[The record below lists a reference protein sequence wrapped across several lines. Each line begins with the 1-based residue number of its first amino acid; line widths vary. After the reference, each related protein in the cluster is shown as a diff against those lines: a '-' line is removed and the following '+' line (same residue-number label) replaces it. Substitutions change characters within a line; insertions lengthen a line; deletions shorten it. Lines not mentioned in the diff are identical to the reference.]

1 MMPTI
6 QIIGHDVDDTK
17 ELKRILEAE
26 GYEVLSTVSGQ
37 AGIALAEINRPKLIL
52 LDTDLPD
59 IDGYEVCRAL
69 RGSTYTAKAAI
80 LMYSTRAEVADKVA
94 GLEAGANDYIV
105 KPAAP
110 AELLARIK
118 AALRSEERPLAYIV
132 ALWGS
137 KGGVGTT
144 AIASNLSVALRS
156 KTGKRVI
163 LMDACMLGGT
173 LEVLLNLPPRRTIA
187 DVLPHLDDL
196 DTELLGSVLT
206 KHSSGIRVLLSA
218 PWSSDGETVQPTQF
232 ELILAWLQPACDY
245 IVLDTSP
252 AMDDSTLAV
261 LQLADQVIL
270 VLTPEMTALRN
281 ARLFLSMAETFGP
294 ESQELTVAL
303 NRYPL
308 KGGIKLKE
316 IEAALRTKVGVQIP
330 RDDALVTYSI
340 NRGIPLVTS
349 HPRSPVAKGFFRLAD
364 AVIATAK
371 KKQRV
376 AVISTVLSR
385 RS

>member
-1 MMPTI
+1 MLPTI
-6 QIIGHDVDDTK
+6 QIIDHDVDGTA

-26 GYEVLSTVSGQ
+26 GYEVLTTVSGQ

-59 IDGYEVCRAL
+59 IDGYEVCRVL
-69 RGSTYTAKAAI
+69 RGSTHTAKAAI

-110 AELLARIK
+110 AELIARIK
-118 AALRSEERPLAYIV
+118 AALRSEDRTLAYIV

-163 LMDACMLGGT
+163 LMDASVLGGT
-173 LEVLLNLPPRRTIA
+173 LEVLLNLPPRHTIA
-187 DVLPHLDDL
+187 DVLPHLGDL
-196 DTELLGSVLT
+196 DTELLRSVLA

-218 PWSSDGETVQPTQF
+218 PWSSNGDTVQPTQL
-232 ELILAWLQPACDY
+232 ERILGWLQPACDY
-245 IVLDTSP
+245 VVLDTSP
-252 AMDDSTLAV
+252 SMDDSTLAV

-281 ARLFLSMAETFGP
+281 ARLFLSMAETLRP
-294 ESQELTVAL
+294 ESQQLTLAL
-303 NRYPL
+303 NRYPM

-316 IEAALRTKVGVQIP
+316 IEAALRTKVDIQIP

-349 HPRSPVAKGFFRLAD
+349 HPRSSVAKRFFQLAD

-371 KKQRV
+371 KKQRM
-376 AVISTVLSR
+376 AVMSTVLAR